1 MSVMNKQRHG
11 TPLHSANSENPPSA
25 GQVPFSCGQ
34 QCHRLFMYILT
45 EMRLCIGRPDGYRK
59 LSSSYQKG
67 SRSDPTLTS
76 VQLTQL
82 CSPVWAPGSKN
93 VLIDIDHSE
102 RLLELP

>member
-1 MSVMNKQRHG
+1 MAAGSYPHTRMG
-11 TPLHSANSENPPSA
+11 AGDEHS
-25 GQVPFSCGQ
+25 
-34 QCHRLFMYILT
+34 
-45 EMRLCIGRPDGYRK
+45 
-59 LSSSYQKG
+59 
-67 SRSDPTLTS
+67 TLTS